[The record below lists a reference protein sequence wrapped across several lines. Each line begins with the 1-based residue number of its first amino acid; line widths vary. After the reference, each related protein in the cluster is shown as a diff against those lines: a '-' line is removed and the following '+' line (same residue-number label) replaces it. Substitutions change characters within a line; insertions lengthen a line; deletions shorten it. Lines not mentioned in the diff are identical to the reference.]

1 MPPWLDATIVDICR
15 KFSCRVSMM
24 IWNKECMWPE
34 TGLFGFGTNRRRM
47 SRWFVF
53 ILIPGSSDVLK
64 TLKWPIFWNSF
75 DGPLKADLRTRT
87 THGHH
92 YFGCTLTTHHAN
104 TVRDGPL
111 MLFYKK
117 NFRQFLTFYFFS
129 TVRTQPHSNAMHFK
143 KSCQKLISQE
153 GSVGA
158 KQIICDSDGPVTSTK
173 LTVGI
178 FLSSNSMGVIAI

>member
-1 MPPWLDATIVDICR
+1 MCYKLYGATISATDFTI
-15 KFSCRVSMM
+15 
-24 IWNKECMWPE
+24 N
-34 TGLFGFGTNRRRM
+34 LFDNINT
-47 SRWFVF
+47 S
-53 ILIPGSSDVLK
+53 
-64 TLKWPIFWNSF
+64 
-75 DGPLKADLRTRT
+75 LRTRT

-92 YFGCTLTTHHAN
+92 YFGCTLTAHHTN

-117 NFRQFLTFYFFS
+117 KLQTIFNILIFFS

-143 KSCQKLISQE
+143 KSCQKLIYQE
-153 GSVGA
+153 RSLGA
-158 KQIICDSDGPVTSTK
+158 KQFICDSKGPVTTTK

>member
-1 MPPWLDATIVDICR
+1 
-15 KFSCRVSMM
+15 M
-24 IWNKECMWPE
+24 IE
-34 TGLFGFGTNRRRM
+34 
-47 SRWFVF
+47 
-53 ILIPGSSDVLK
+53 
-64 TLKWPIFWNSF
+64 
-75 DGPLKADLRTRT
+75 LRTRT

-92 YFGCTLTTHHAN
+92 YFGCTLTAHHAN

-111 MLFYKK
+111 MLCYKK
-117 NFRQFLTFYFFS
+117 TSDNFKHFYFFS

-153 GSVGA
+153 RSVGA
-158 KQIICDSDGPVTSTK
+158 KQIICDSKGPVTTTK